1 MAHLHGVTQ
10 WLGLPVP
17 HVPLHFLL
25 ASFTSGPDVCANLH
39 DKGTQLLQDT
49 HTNKVRGNKQDL
61 TWVLVCPCGLQLVL
75 VGSSLLLL
83 SSTLHLSSLF
93 LTHCLMNFKV
103 QNQTQRQEPYFN
115 YRV

>member
-17 HVPLHFLL
+17 HLPLHFLL
-25 ASFTSGPDVCANLH
+25 ASYTSGPDVCVKLH
-39 DKGTQLLQDT
+39 DKGTRLLQDT

-61 TWVLVCPCGLQLVL
+61 TLVLVCPCGLQLVL

-83 SSTLHLSSLF
+83 SSTLHPSSLPDP
-93 LTHCLMNFKV
+93 LPHEL
-103 QNQTQRQEPYFN
+103 QTPESDTKTRALLKL
-115 YRV
+115 